1 MCIPRLRMGNKN
13 QFSIKGFECEF
24 TFWNSNEF
32 GFDENFT
39 VSAGY
44 CIFGVADGI
53 LKFVYKNLY

>member
-1 MCIPRLRMGNKN
+1 MGNKN